1 MHCTELTQSSREN
14 LQQHQQSKHHQN
26 HLHVNQHLQK
36 QRYQSSQQMKQNSKK
51 LCQELNINATEEDIN
66 ELIGHKST
74 EYLHQ
79 NCSAEMPIDKNTGKS
94 KGFF

>member
-1 MHCTELTQSSREN
+1 
-14 LQQHQQSKHHQN
+14 
-26 HLHVNQHLQK
+26 
-36 QRYQSSQQMKQNSKK
+36 MKQNSKK

-94 KGFF
+94 KGFVFLKVPQHVFDELIKLTAFEFFFFFNNI